1 MADEPQVNSASIS
14 NELDRLSGVQKNSG
28 VPYWRARDIMSV
40 LGYERW
46 ENFLNAIEKAKK
58 SCNESGIQVSQQF
71 RDTTKLVST
80 GSGASLEVEDVFM
93 TRYACYLVAMNGD
106 SKKPEIAAAQ
116 TYFAVQTRRQEL
128 QDNLTEEQKR
138 VELRERVIDGN
149 LKLNRVAK
157 SAGVERFDIFHAEG
171 YKGLYGGR
179 NVGELKQMKGI
190 DPKDDLLDCCE
201 RAELAANEFRITQ
214 TEEKLVR
221 DRVRGQPA
229 AVSTHR
235 QVGTEVRNTI
245 AKLGG
250 TMPENLPKAP
260 SIKRL
265 VAKRKR
271 QRKIAAAKPKQISGG

>member
-1 MADEPQVNSASIS
+1 MEDESRLTSSSIS
-14 NELDRLSGVQKNSG
+14 NELDRLSNLQKNSG
-28 VPYWRARDIMSV
+28 VSYWRARDIMPV

-46 ENFLNAIEKAKK
+46 ENFVNAIDRAKT
-58 SCNESGIQVSQQF
+58 SCSDSGIPVSQQF
-71 RDTTKLVST
+71 RDTTKVVGT
-80 GSGASLEVEDVFM
+80 GSGASMEIEDVFM

-106 SKKPEIAAAQ
+106 PKKPEIAAAQ

-138 VELRERVIDGN
+138 VELRERVIDAN
-149 LKLNRVAK
+149 LKLNHVAK

-179 NVGELKQMKGI
+179 NVGEIKQMKGI

-214 TEEKLVR
+214 TEEKLLR

-229 AVSTHR
+229 AANTHHM
-235 QVGTEVRNTI
+235 VGMEVRNTI
-245 AKLGG
+245 AKIGG
-250 TMPENLPKAP
+250 TMPEKLPKAP

-271 QRKIAAAKPKQISGG
+271 QRKISGAKPKEID